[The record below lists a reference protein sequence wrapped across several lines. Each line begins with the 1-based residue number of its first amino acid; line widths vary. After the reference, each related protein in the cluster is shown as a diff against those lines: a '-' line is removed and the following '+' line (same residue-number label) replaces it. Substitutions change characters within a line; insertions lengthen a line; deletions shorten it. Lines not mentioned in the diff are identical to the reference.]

1 MMKFARVCRLGGRL
15 LPVGLLLAWHLSA
28 GQSLVLKATDQI
40 PLADPP
46 YPHNQSWRVEF
57 QIHDWTL
64 PVAGAAPFIS
74 LNSIGVA
81 AYLNAGG
88 LLSMASVGDQVV
100 QAAPCIVSIAG
111 MRNALIRFQRNVSAM
126 TLTCEAWNYDSTG
139 YNTDTDNISRLGNLP
154 YGGGGVGF
162 GGVTSL
168 GFLRVFTT
176 AIPTGNRPPVT
187 GDTGDWT
194 ELRFDG
200 NLNDSTGNGH
210 GGTGAATYA
219 PTPNQVPVAL
229 PKTFGAPFWTNW
241 VSLRAGF
248 PAQFDGSAS
257 YTLAD
262 GNPSVT
268 YQWQQTSGPSN
279 VVWRNRS
286 SAVPTVTGL
295 IFGPYVFEL
304 QVTDSAG
311 STASAG
317 LALGAVA
324 TDSNGVVVQ
333 ANPAADAIFGPMIAF
348 GKNPWSYADERNL
361 RMENL
366 QQNSYATPPSW
377 ASPAEAATVNY
388 TFFDPEGTPAAAA
401 LSGAITATGLTIP
414 LASTGSL
421 DLSSLPTQ
429 ILVGN
434 AASWEIVRVCSV
446 AGPVMNVCYDG
457 RGYHFGLDNSYIRP
471 ASAWPAGTSVWQA
484 KVKGTGTHFLTTL
497 CSLGAGWPVAAQPRG
512 LPPVPSR

>member
-1 MMKFARVCRLGGRL
+1 MKFARKCLLGGRL
-15 LPVGLLLAWHLSA
+15 LPAGLLLAWHLSA
-28 GQSLVLKATDQI
+28 GQSLVLKATDYI

-64 PVAGAAPFIS
+64 PATGAPPIIA
-74 LNSIGVA
+74 LNSVGVA

-88 LLSMASVGDQVV
+88 QLSLASVGDQVV
-100 QAAPCIVSIAG
+100 QLAPCYVHIGG
-111 MRNALIRFQRNVSAM
+111 MRNALIRFQRNVGAM
-126 TLTCEAWNYDSTG
+126 TLTCEVWSYDSTG
-139 YNTDTDNISRLGNLP
+139 YNTQTDNISKLGNLT
-154 YGGGGVGF
+154 YGGGSVGN
-162 GGVTSL
+162 GAVGSL

-176 AIPTGNRPPVT
+176 LIPVGGRPPVT
-187 GDTGDWT
+187 GDTGNWT

-200 NLNDSTGNGH
+200 NLNDSSGNGH

-229 PKTFGAPFWTNW
+229 PKTLGAPFWTNW
-241 VSLRAGF
+241 ISLRAGF
-248 PAQFDGSAS
+248 PAQLDGSAS

-262 GNPSVT
+262 GSAAVT
-268 YQWQQTSGPSN
+268 YQWQQTSGPST
-279 VVWRNRS
+279 VIWRNRN
-286 SAVPTVTGL
+286 SAVPTLNGL

-311 STASAG
+311 STASSA

-348 GKNPWSYADERNL
+348 GRNPWSWADERNL

-366 QQNSYATPPSW
+366 QKNTYATPPVW
-377 ASPAEAATVNY
+377 ASPAESATVDY
-388 TFFDPEGTPAAAA
+388 TFFGNTAPKTTLTRDIAATAPTIFVAGTA
-401 LSGAITATGLTIP
+401 G
-414 LASTGSL
+414 L
-421 DLSSLPTQ
+421 DLSTLPTQ

-434 AASWEIVRVCSV
+434 
-446 AGPVMNVCYDG
+446 P
-457 RGYHFGLDNSYIRP
+457 
-471 ASAWPAGTSVWQA
+471 
-484 KVKGTGTHFLTTL
+484 
-497 CSLGAGWPVAAQPRG
+497 
-512 LPPVPSR
+512 